1 MNAITKHVW
10 HVAGMDCASCV
21 AKVTKAVER
30 LPGVSD
36 VEVNLMAER
45 LSLTLA
51 AVDGA
56 SPDAVVR
63 QVEGLGYTVRKSEP
77 SMAAG
82 RPFQAPHAH
91 ADGEADHDHDH
102 DHRQGS
108 THSSESAPPSEPN
121 LDPSWHESPKA
132 RIVFLL
138 GALVAGAYVASHA
151 VPEWSYWL
159 YLAAT
164 LAALVPFGR
173 RAIALARAGSPFS
186 IETLMCVAALGAVII
201 GAAAESALVVL
212 LFAIGEL
219 LEGVAAGRARAGI
232 RSLVAMMPRTAM
244 RRRNDG
250 SLEEVP
256 ADALRRNDTVLVRP
270 GERLP
275 CDGKI
280 VEGQSALDESPVT
293 GESQP
298 VSRGPGDSVVAGSV
312 NANVALVV
320 RVTETGADSTLARIA
335 RMVQDA
341 AASRGATQRFIERFS
356 AIWTPAAMV
365 LALVVMTVPP
375 LLFGGDWS
383 VWVYRGLAV
392 LLVACPCAL
401 VISVPAA
408 MASGLSAGA
417 RSGLLVKGGAALE
430 AIGTATVVAFDKT
443 GTLTRGKPK
452 VTDVLSVAGASREEV
467 LALAAAVEANSSHP
481 LAKALVDE
489 ARRLGLAIP
498 PSRDAVAIPGKG
510 VVAKVDG
517 QSVGV
522 GSPSWAEE
530 DGRTISPEFAAARAE
545 LENAGKTVA
554 FVYRADRPFGV
565 VALRDEPRDD
575 AGDGVARLRDLG
587 VSAVMLTGDN
597 PRTGAAIASGL
608 GMKVLAGLSP
618 ARKLEEIQAM
628 RKNGVVAMVGD
639 GINDAPALAAA
650 NVGIAMGG
658 GTAVALESADAAIM
672 RDRVTGV
679 SDLVELSRTTL
690 ANVKQNVAI
699 AIGLKLVFLVTTVA
713 GITGL
718 WPAILADTGATV
730 LVTLNAL
737 RLLRWK
743 AR

>member
-63 QVEGLGYTVRKSEP
+63 QVEGLGYTVRKSDP
-77 SMAAG
+77 SAAAG
-82 RPFQAPHAH
+82 RPSQAPHAH
-91 ADGEADHDHDH
+91 ASGEADHHHGH
-102 DHRQGS
+102 DHRRNS
-108 THSSESAPPSEPN
+108 ADSPESSHPFEPD
-121 LDPSWHESPKA
+121 LDPSWYESAKA
-132 RIVFLL
+132 RTVFLL
-138 GALVAGAYVASHA
+138 GALVAGAFAASHV

-186 IETLMCVAALGAVII
+186 IETLMCVAAIGAVAI

-232 RSLVAMMPRTAM
+232 RSLVAMMPRTAL
-244 RRRNDG
+244 RRRRDG

-256 ADALRRNDTVLVRP
+256 AEILRRNDTVLVRP

-275 CDGKI
+275 CDGTI

-335 RMVQDA
+335 RLVQDA

-365 LALVVMTVPP
+365 LAILVMAVPP
-375 LLFGGDWS
+375 LLFGGEWS

-417 RSGLLVKGGAALE
+417 RNGLLVKGGAALE
-430 AIGTATVVAFDKT
+430 AIGSARVVAFDKT

-452 VTDVLSVAGASREEV
+452 VTDVLSVAGASRNAV
-467 LALAAAVEANSSHP
+467 VALAAAVEANSSHP
-481 LAKALVDE
+481 LAKALVEE
-489 ARRLGLAIP
+489 ARKLGVAIA
-498 PSRDAVAIPGKG
+498 PSSEATAIPGKG
-510 VVAKVDG
+510 VVAKVEG
-517 QSVGV
+517 RSVGV
-522 GSPSWAEE
+522 GSPSWAAE
-530 DGRTISPEFAAARAE
+530 DGRTIGPEFADARDE
-545 LENAGKTVA
+545 LEKAGKTVA
-554 FVYRADRPFGV
+554 FVYVDGRPFGI
-565 VALRDEPRDD
+565 VAFRDEPRDD
-575 AGDGVARLRDLG
+575 AAEGVARLRDLG

-597 PRTGAAIASGL
+597 PRTGAAIAGGL

-628 RKNGVVAMVGD
+628 RRDGVVAMVGD

-672 RDRVTGV
+672 RDRVAGV
-679 SDLVELSRTTL
+679 SDLVELSRATL

-699 AIGLKLVFLVTTVA
+699 AIGLKLVFLLTTVA

-743 AR
+743 VK